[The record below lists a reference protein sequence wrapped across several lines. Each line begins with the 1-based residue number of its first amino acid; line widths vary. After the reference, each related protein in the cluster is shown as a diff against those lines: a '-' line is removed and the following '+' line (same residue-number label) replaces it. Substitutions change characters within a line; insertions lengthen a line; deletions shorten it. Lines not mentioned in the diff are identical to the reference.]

1 MIIGDPAWEHLPRGL
16 MSLLDMINFVLL
28 DFSVAYRALDQE
40 IAFAAAN
47 AQSLR
52 PLTDDDLNRITGN
65 LQWISDV
72 SHRLALSHSNARLSR
87 TLGAIRKF
95 KIFPITYKEINDQ
108 LIILKEAIDD
118 DIRIV
123 HFFHHP
129 PEKAELLLR
138 FEIEWRPTISAF
150 RSTRDE
156 IIDAIDCYAMGH
168 GTASVFH
175 MMRVAEL
182 GLRALAR
189 ERGVTFSKKPLEWA
203 NWQEILEQTEAK
215 TRAATKGMAPGP
227 AKDAAAA
234 FYSGAIGQMH
244 AFKDTYRNVTMHV
257 RKRYDELDALRA
269 INQVRDFM
277 NGLSSKIDEK
287 TSRPIKRWP

>member
-123 HFFHHP
+123 HFFSS
-129 PEKAELLLR
+129 
-138 FEIEWRPTISAF
+138 PTGEGRTVI
-150 RSTRDE
+150 
-156 IIDAIDCYAMGH
+156 
-168 GTASVFH
+168 
-175 MMRVAEL
+175 
-182 GLRALAR
+182 
-189 ERGVTFSKKPLEWA
+189 TF
-203 NWQEILEQTEAK
+203 
-215 TRAATKGMAPGP
+215 
-227 AKDAAAA
+227 
-234 FYSGAIGQMH
+234 
-244 AFKDTYRNVTMHV
+244 
-257 RKRYDELDALRA
+257 
-269 INQVRDFM
+269 
-277 NGLSSKIDEK
+277 
-287 TSRPIKRWP
+287 